1 MNVILVDD
9 EEVAVNAL
17 KRRVDWQKY
26 GVDEVFI
33 AHSMQEAQ
41 TVFREKVIDV
51 MLSDIEMPQGS
62 GLDLFEWVKS
72 YYPAVEC
79 IYVTCHPEF
88 DYMRKALQLGSADY
102 VLKPIDYEELD
113 KVLIQVSERARWK
126 RRAESIPAE
135 IMQKVSSHEEE
146 REKGDVIG
154 TVKRYIREHIQ
165 EDIYIADIA
174 GQVYLNEQYL
184 MRTFKKATGISIL
197 EFITRERI
205 WLAGEL
211 LKNTSYPVNRV
222 ADMVGYGNYSYF
234 TKIFKRSTGM
244 TPQAYRQKLGQEG
257 ETTPAKEAEISG
269 K

>member
-26 GVDEVFI
+26 GIDKVYI
-33 AHSMQEAQ
+33 ANSMKQAQEIFQA
-41 TVFREKVIDV
+41 KVIDV

-62 GLDLFEWVKS
+62 GLELFEWVKS

-79 IYVTCHPEF
+79 VYVTCHPEF

-113 KVLIQVSERARWK
+113 SVLNQVAERV
-126 RRAESIPAE
+126 RRQRRIESIPPR
-135 IMQKVSSHEEE
+135 IMQKALGEDD
-146 REKGDVIG
+146 RAKNDVVG
-154 TVKRYIREHIQ
+154 TVKRYVREHIQ

-174 GQVYLNEQYL
+174 KQVYLNEQYL
-184 MRTFKKATGISIL
+184 MRTFKKTTGVSIL
-197 EFITRERI
+197 EFITGERL
-205 WLAGEL
+205 WLAKEL
-211 LKNTSYPVNRV
+211 LIHTGYPINRV

-234 TKIFKRSTGM
+234 TKIFKRNVGM
-244 TPQAYRQKLGQEG
+244 TPQAYRAANECNDKNDPGDFAR
-257 ETTPAKEAEISG
+257 T
-269 K
+269 

>member
-17 KRRVDWQKY
+17 KRRVDWKKY
-26 GVDEVFI
+26 GIDEVYI
-33 AHSMQEAQ
+33 AHSMKEAQ
-41 TVFREKVIDV
+41 AAFQEKNIDI

-79 IYVTCHPEF
+79 VYVTCHPEF

-113 KVLIQVSERARWK
+113 TVLSQVAERV
-126 RRAESIPAE
+126 RRQRRIESIPPQ
-135 IMQKVSSHEEE
+135 IMQKASGEED
-146 REKGDVIG
+146 RARNDVVG
-154 TVKRYIREHIQ
+154 TVKRYVREHIQ

-174 GQVYLNEQYL
+174 KQVFLNEQYL
-184 MRTFKKATGISIL
+184 MRTFKKTTGISIL
-197 EFITRERI
+197 EFITGERL
-205 WLAGEL
+205 WLAKEL
-211 LKNTSYPVNRV
+211 LVNTNYPINRV

-234 TKIFKRSTGM
+234 TKIFKRNEGM
-244 TPQAYRQKLGQEG
+244 TPQAYRQSNKQN
-257 ETTPAKEAEISG
+257 AKNESTDFVQ

>member
-17 KRRVDWQKY
+17 KRRVDWKKY
-26 GVDEVFI
+26 GIDEVYI
-33 AHSMQEAQ
+33 AHSMKEAQ
-41 TVFREKVIDV
+41 AAFQEKNIDI

-79 IYVTCHPEF
+79 VYVTCHPEF

-102 VLKPIDYEELD
+102 VLKPIDYVELD
-113 KVLIQVSERARWK
+113 TVLSQVAERV
-126 RRAESIPAE
+126 RRQRRIESIPPQ
-135 IMQKVSSHEEE
+135 IMQKASGEED
-146 REKGDVIG
+146 RARNDVVG
-154 TVKRYIREHIQ
+154 TVKRYVREHIQ

-174 GQVYLNEQYL
+174 KQVFLNEQYL
-184 MRTFKKATGISIL
+184 MRTFKKTTGISIL
-197 EFITRERI
+197 EFITGERL
-205 WLAGEL
+205 WLAKEL
-211 LKNTSYPVNRV
+211 LVNTNYPINRV

-234 TKIFKRSTGM
+234 TKIFKRNVGM
-244 TPQAYRQKLGQEG
+244 TPQAYRQSNEQN
-257 ETTPAKEAEISG
+257 AKNESTNFVQ

>member
-17 KRRVDWQKY
+17 KRRVDWKKY
-26 GVDEVFI
+26 GIDEVYI
-33 AHSMQEAQ
+33 ANSMKEAQ
-41 TVFREKVIDV
+41 SVFQTKVVDI

-79 IYVTCHPEF
+79 VYVTCHPEF

-102 VLKPIDYEELD
+102 VLKPIDYEELGC
-113 KVLIQVSERARWK
+113 VLTQVVERV
-126 RRAESIPAE
+126 RRQRRIESIPGE
-135 IMQKVSSHEEE
+135 IMQKANGEDEE
-146 REKGDVIG
+146 RAKGDVVG
-154 TVKRYIREHIQ
+154 AVKKYVREHIQ

-174 GQVYLNEQYL
+174 KQVYLNEQYL
-184 MRTFKKATGISIL
+184 MRTFKKTTGLSIL
-197 EFITRERI
+197 EFITNERL
-205 WLAGEL
+205 WLAKEL
-211 LKNTSYPVNRV
+211 LANTNYPINRV

-234 TKIFKRSTGM
+234 TKIFKRKEGM
-244 TPQAYRQKLGQEG
+244 TPQLFRQTVEQDNQKKS
-257 ETTPAKEAEISG
+257 KEIVQ